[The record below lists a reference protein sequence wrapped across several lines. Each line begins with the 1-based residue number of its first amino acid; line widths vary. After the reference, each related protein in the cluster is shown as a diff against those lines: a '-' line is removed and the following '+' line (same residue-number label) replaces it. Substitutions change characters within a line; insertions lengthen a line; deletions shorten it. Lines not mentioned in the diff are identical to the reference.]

1 MGLFSKIKELF
12 TGSKTKRLNEG
23 NYYESKYGAPQ
34 NKELKLPFVIGLP
47 DKKSIMITSLEYN
60 NIATHSNGE
69 KTDVIVAKM
78 LEVQEDSVI
87 APNSETH
94 IAFEVTQGVPIDQAM
109 LSKIGTYYLRELK
122 NKDRNPDCMYLG
134 RISENPYGEINWNNK
149 SDVIEKYIN
158 EKVAPRLNEEK
169 RKKQEK
175 QIIEQRAAEVRDIS
189 EHEEYVRKL
198 QKEQRENQTQQNN
211 VRMDRI
217 NNPYLKQVG
226 PNYVVDGKI
235 YSDYNGIDMIGGDIL
250 KLRKLNKVGKDE
262 NNTYLY
268 TGYVSATPNEY
279 DAEVLSKTARPM
291 GRAVCFASD
300 RKIEEIMQSNDIGD
314 LKTLLTALSLPSNE
328 KNEALEYIG
337 RINRSNMIDTDLNN
351 ATEPIKSTV
360 AKLKEEFREEQE
372 RESQQRGSR

>member
-149 SDVIEKYIN
+149 SDVIGKYIN

-198 QKEQRENQTQQNN
+198 QNEQRENQTQQNN

-279 DAEVLSKTARPM
+279 DPEVLSKTARPM

-300 RKIEEIMQSNDIGD
+300 RKIEEILKSNDIGD

-337 RINRSNMIDTDLNN
+337 KINRSNMIDTDLNN

-372 RESQQRGSR
+372 RESQRRGSR

>member
-12 TGSKTKRLNEG
+12 TGSKTKRLNEE

-78 LEVQEDSVI
+78 IEVQEDSVI

-149 SDVIEKYIN
+149 SDVIGKYIN

-198 QKEQRENQTQQNN
+198 QKKQREKQTQQNN

-250 KLRKLNKVGKDE
+250 KLRKLNKVGKDA
-262 NNTYLY
+262 NNIYLY
-268 TGYVSATPNEY
+268 TGYISTTPNEY
-279 DAEVLSKTARPM
+279 DPEVLSKTARPM
-291 GRAVCFASD
+291 GREVCFASD
-300 RKIEEIMQSNDIGD
+300 RKIEEILQSNDIGD

-337 RINRSNMIDTDLNN
+337 RINKSNMIDTDLNN

-372 RESQQRGSR
+372 KESQQRGSR

>member
-149 SDVIEKYIN
+149 SDVIGKYIN

-372 RESQQRGSR
+372 RESQRRGSR

>member
-78 LEVQEDSVI
+78 IEVQEDSVI

-149 SDVIEKYIN
+149 SDVIGKYIN

-198 QKEQRENQTQQNN
+198 QKKQREKQTQQNN

-279 DAEVLSKTARPM
+279 DSEVLLKTARPM

-300 RKIEEIMQSNDIGD
+300 RKIEEILQSNDIGD

-372 RESQQRGSR
+372 KESQQRGSR

>member
-78 LEVQEDSVI
+78 IEVQEDSVI

-149 SDVIEKYIN
+149 SDVIGKYIN

-198 QKEQRENQTQQNN
+198 QNEQREKQTQQNN
-211 VRMDRI
+211 VKMDRI

-250 KLRKLNKVGKDE
+250 KLRKLNKVGKDA
-262 NNTYLY
+262 NNIYLY
-268 TGYVSATPNEY
+268 TGYISTTPNEY
-279 DAEVLSKTARPM
+279 DSEVLSKTARPM

-300 RKIEEIMQSNDIGD
+300 RKIEEILQSNDIGD

-372 RESQQRGSR
+372 RKSQQRGSR

>member
-149 SDVIEKYIN
+149 SDVIGKYIN

-351 ATEPIKSTV
+351 STEPIKSTV
-360 AKLKEEFREEQE
+360 AKLKEEFRKEQE
-372 RESQQRGSR
+372 KESQQRGSR